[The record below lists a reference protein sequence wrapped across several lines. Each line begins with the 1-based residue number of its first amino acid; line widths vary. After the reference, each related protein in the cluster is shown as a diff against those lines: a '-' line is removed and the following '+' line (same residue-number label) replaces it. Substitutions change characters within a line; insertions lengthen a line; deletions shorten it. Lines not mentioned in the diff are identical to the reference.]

1 MKLAFGTM
9 LIAAVAAF
17 TTPASAQS
25 RTGGPYEMVTTQL
38 DQNVSF
44 GAETRR
50 DFGDRRALP
59 DQAWRSATDKV
70 IILDKRSGE
79 LWAWSERFQT
89 VMYLG
94 QIFPLAGAGPFSRV
108 IHVPEEKAR

>member
-9 LIAAVAAF
+9 LVAAVAAF

-25 RTGGPYEMVTTQL
+25 RSGSHYEMVTTQL

-50 DFGDRRALP
+50 GVHQP
-59 DQAWRSATDKV
+59 GWRGATDKV

-94 QIFPLAGAGPFSRV
+94 QIFPLAGAGPFARV

>member
-1 MKLAFGTM
+1 MKFAFGTM

-17 TTPASAQS
+17 TAPASAQS
-25 RTGGPYEMVTTQL
+25 RSGSHYEMVTTQL

-50 DFGDRRALP
+50 DLRDQRGLP
-59 DQAWRSATDKV
+59 DQAWRSSTDKV